1 MRSSYFAKQIVLSVL
16 MMLALTAVGCVRTTH
31 PILKDEQVTS
41 NDALLGKWV
50 SKDGKLSAELHPGD
64 DGKYKLAYTDQNG
77 KKGDFVVRFGKIGDV
92 SVAELSADAFT
103 DDMADEYKSLLLPM
117 YTMVVISKTQ
127 PQLELTGP
135 SIDWLK
141 KYVQAHPNELDV
153 NNPDDPIVQASTD
166 DFQAFFLKHMKDDG
180 MLGEPAIFVR
190 PGDPAAQPTAP
201 K

>member
-1 MRSSYFAKQIVLSVL
+1 MSFSCCAKRTVLSLLITV
-16 MMLALTAVGCVRTTH
+16 MLTIVGCVRTTH

-50 SKDGKLSAELHPGD
+50 SKDGKITAELRPGD
-64 DGKYKLAYTDQNG
+64 DGKYKLSYTDQDG
-77 KKGDFVVRFGKIGDV
+77 KKGDFIVRFGKIGDV
-92 SVAELSADAFT
+92 SVAEFSADAFT
-103 DDMADEYKSLLLPM
+103 NDMADEYKSLLLPL
-117 YTMVVISKTQ
+117 YTIAIINKTQ

-141 KYVQAHPNELDV
+141 KYVKAHPDELDV
-153 NNPDDPIVQASTD
+153 MNSDDSIVQASTD
-166 DFQAFFLKHMKDDG
+166 AFQAFFLKHMKDEG

-190 PGDPAAQPTAP
+190 PVDPGAP